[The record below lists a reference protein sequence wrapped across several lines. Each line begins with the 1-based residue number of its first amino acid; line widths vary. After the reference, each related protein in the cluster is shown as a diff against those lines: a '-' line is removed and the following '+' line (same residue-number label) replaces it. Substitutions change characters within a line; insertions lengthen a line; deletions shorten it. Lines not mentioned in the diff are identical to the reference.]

1 MAIDARTEEA
11 SKGHLLLIDSK
22 SEQRM
27 HSLIEQ
33 ASRKLKA
40 AKSEVRTEL
49 ADSDA
54 MPFGTNCKNIDELT
68 FSSHLMSAVA

>member
-1 MAIDARTEEA
+1 
-11 SKGHLLLIDSK
+11 
-22 SEQRM
+22 M

-54 MPFGTNCKNIDELT
+54 MPFDTNCKNIDELT
-68 FSSHLMSAVA
+68 FSSHLMTGVA

>member
-1 MAIDARTEEA
+1 
-11 SKGHLLLIDSK
+11 
-22 SEQRM
+22 M
-27 HSLIEQ
+27 HSLIEK

-54 MPFGTNCKNIDELT
+54 MPFGTNCKSIDELT
-68 FSSHLMSAVA
+68 FSSHLMTGVA